1 MPLYRCFAPGDALD
15 DAQRSA
21 LAKAIT
27 EIHCELTTAPPT
39 FVHVQFLPARDDQP
53 VPFRLHGGLRAGRSQ
68 DITDQIIQRCTT
80 ALADIAGVQPSDIT
94 MRTSHTPASWIYEG
108 GRVLPEPGEEA
119 AWIAAH
125 A

>member
-1 MPLYRCFAPGDALD
+1 MPLYRCFAAADALD
-15 DAQRSA
+15 DGQRSA
-21 LAKAIT
+21 LAKTIT
-27 EIHCELTTAPPT
+27 EIHCELT
-39 FVHVQFLPARDDQP
+39 FVHVQFHPARDDQP

-68 DITDQIIQRCTT
+68 DITEQIVNRCTT
-80 ALADIAGVQPSDIT
+80 ALANIAGVQPSDIT
-94 MRTSHTPASWIYEG
+94 MRTSHTPASWIYEV